1 MIESFIT
8 ACPLEAAAVLGRI
21 GTAED
26 GAILLFTGTVRATNE
41 GRRVKGMRYEAY
53 GAMAERVLRD
63 IADQA
68 AARWS
73 LSDVVVGHRTGE
85 LGVGEPSVVVG
96 VASPHRNEAFEA
108 GRWVMEEIKAR
119 LPVWKQEHYA
129 DGSVWLGGRIPG
141 VPEATHE

>member
-1 MIESFIT
+1 
-8 ACPLEAAAVLGRI
+8 
-21 GTAED
+21 
-26 GAILLFTGTVRATNE
+26 
-41 GRRVKGMRYEAY
+41 
-53 GAMAERVLRD
+53 MAERVLRE

-68 AARWS
+68 SDRWS
-73 LSDVVVGHRTGE
+73 LSDLVIGHRTGE
-85 LGVGEPSVVVG
+85 LRVGEPSVVVG

-129 DGSVWLGGRIPG
+129 EGSAWLEGSVPP